1 MEYGLI
7 GEKLGHSFS
16 REIHEKLGDYKYEL
30 CELTREGVISLM
42 KERQF
47 RAINVTIPYK
57 ETVIVYLD
65 EMSESAKKI
74 GAVNTV
80 VNRGG
85 RLYGYNTDYYG
96 AMQLFLHSGVRVTD
110 KKVLILGTGG
120 TSKTMRSVVSDMG
133 AREIIV
139 VSRHEGEGVIT
150 YEKAKACHSD
160 AEVIVNTTPVGM
172 YPNSDA
178 CPIDI
183 ECFPRLCGVIDV
195 IYNPLDTQLILKAK
209 ARGIA
214 AEGGLYMLVAQGV
227 MASALFTGK
236 DADTSVLDKIYGEV
250 LSEKQKATAAFKKE
264 K

>member
-42 KERQF
+42 KERNF
-47 RAINVTIPYK
+47 RAVNVTIPYK
-57 ETVIVYLD
+57 ETVIPYLD

-80 VNRGG
+80 VNRDGI
-85 RLYGYNTDYYG
+85 LYGYNTDYYG
-96 AMQLFLHSGVRVTD
+96 AMQLFLHSGVSVAE

-133 AREIIV
+133 AREVIV
-139 VSRHEGEGVIT
+139 VSRHEGEGIVT
-150 YEKAKACHSD
+150 YDKAKALHSD
-160 AEVIVNTTPVGM
+160 AEIIVNTTPVGM

-178 CPIDI
+178 CPVDIDH
-183 ECFPRLCGVIDV
+183 FARLCGVIDV

-209 ARGIA
+209 KKGIA

-227 MASALFTGK
+227 MASALFMGK
-236 DADTSVLDKIYGEV
+236 NADISSLDRIYEEV
-250 LSEKQKATAAFKKE
+250 LSEKQKS
-264 K
+264 